1 MITFGYCSQAGRHP
15 PPFGGAGGGWGWSW
29 RGLLP
34 PLGELE
40 GASDANK
47 YLYSLQKYK
56 ILLYSVDFSYLCMD
70 NSINAYEKVI
80 RLTIDNGDDHDTEPY
95 ECRQLYHPLEAG
107 R

>member
-1 MITFGYCSQAGRHP
+1 MICFVVLST
-15 PPFGGAGGGWGWSW
+15 
-29 RGLLP
+29 LLNFQTP
-34 PLGELE
+34 TSSPL
-40 GASDANK
+40 SDANK